1 MKNLKKRIRK
11 LNEKPK
17 YIQYLVLVLINIV
30 FYGLMSIPCFF
41 TFDENVRLLICIV
54 LYIAWLGYAF
64 SYGFFAME
72 IADSLIIANI
82 MMAVFGGLYCLLG
95 GNDVLKIYEG
105 SSLIGEFF
113 SCTWYCL
120 RYAIGALAVGFVA
133 KNTR

>member
-41 TFDENVRLLICIV
+41 SFDENVRLLICIV

-82 MMAVFGGLYCLLG
+82 MI
-95 GNDVLKIYEG
+95 N
-105 SSLIGEFF
+105 
-113 SCTWYCL
+113 
-120 RYAIGALAVGFVA
+120 
-133 KNTR
+133 

>member
-1 MKNLKKRIRK
+1 MKELKKRIRK

-17 YIQYLVLVLINIV
+17 YIQYLVLILINIV

-64 SYGFFAME
+64 SYGFFSME
-72 IADSLIIANI
+72 IADSLIIANL
-82 MMAVFGGLYCLLG
+82 MMAVFGGIYCILG
-95 GNDVLKIYEG
+95 GNDVLRIYEG
-105 SSLIGEFF
+105 SSLVGEFF
-113 SCTWYCL
+113 SCTWYSL